1 MAGSSPELQWAAQR
15 GLFTANKA
23 NTDTYAGKGVQM
35 AQNYS
40 HSVCLFSC
48 LVVKK
53 KLAENKALFESVKAA
68 QMTGSYES
76 KARETKS
83 ENVANVGFRF

>member
-1 MAGSSPELQWAAQR
+1 MACWSPELQWAAQR

-40 HSVCLFSC
+40 HPVCLFSC

-53 KLAENKALFESVKAA
+53 NAENKAFFESKECL
-68 QMTGSYES
+68 G
-76 KARETKS
+76 
-83 ENVANVGFRF
+83 